1 MLSPRAAPEPGDKTM
16 SDLTRVSDI
25 AELDGWMERSRGEPV
40 WLFKH
45 SLTCPIS
52 ATALREYQE
61 FADGAAGGCAVI
73 EVQTAR
79 DVSTELARRT
89 GVRHESPQALLLRD
103 GEAVWHASHWRIRA
117 DSLRLTAESGA

>member
-1 MLSPRAAPEPGDKTM
+1 M
-16 SDLTRVSDI
+16 SDLIRVSDM

-52 ATALREYQE
+52 ATALREFQE
-61 FADGAAGGCAVI
+61 FARGAAGSCAVI

-103 GEAVWHASHWRIRA
+103 GAVVWHASHWHIRA
-117 DSLRLTAESGA
+117 DSLRRAAESAA

>member
-1 MLSPRAAPEPGDKTM
+1 M
-16 SDLTRVSDI
+16 SDVTRVGGI
-25 AELDGWMERSRGEPV
+25 EELDGWMERSRGGPV

-52 ATALREYQE
+52 ATALREFE
-61 FADGAAGGCAVI
+61 AFVGDGAAGGSCAII

-89 GVRHESPQALLLRD
+89 GVRHESPQAMLLRD
-103 GEAVWHASHWRIRA
+103 GETVWHASHRRIRA
-117 DSLRLTAESGA
+117 ESLRAAEAA